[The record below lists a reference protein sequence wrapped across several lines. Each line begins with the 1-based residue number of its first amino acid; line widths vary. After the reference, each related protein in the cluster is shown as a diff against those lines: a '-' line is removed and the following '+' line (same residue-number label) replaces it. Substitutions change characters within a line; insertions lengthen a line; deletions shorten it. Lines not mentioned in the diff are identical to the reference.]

1 VLLSAGGDGGR
12 RPREHDYLE
21 RWCGGRALP
30 WHRSDVGFFGA
41 HALSRCARVAR
52 MDSCDPL
59 LATHFLL
66 EKRSPRRRGRA
77 VAFRVDIWDDT
88 GNGIVEHVAGV
99 DDFEVAEAT
108 YRAAIARWPAARI
121 TLRQGIRVVHDT
133 GVSPRA
139 ASYLPACVRVG
150 SAEVSV
156 LRGAEHASIVKG
168 YSRARLNLF

>member
-1 VLLSAGGDGGR
+1 MCELRHTSLVVQKMTLRTERHLCPKTCPSLVLSPVLACPAFSWQVVAFSAGGDGGR

-30 WHRSDVGFFGA
+30 RHRGDVGFFGA

-66 EKRSPRRRGRA
+66 EKQVEARCFIRSPRRRGRA

-88 GNGIVEHVAGV
+88 G
-99 DDFEVAEAT
+99 
-108 YRAAIARWPAARI
+108 R
-121 TLRQGIRVVHDT
+121 
-133 GVSPRA
+133 
-139 ASYLPACVRVG
+139 
-150 SAEVSV
+150 
-156 LRGAEHASIVKG
+156 
-168 YSRARLNLF
+168 

>member
-1 VLLSAGGDGGR
+1 MLAFSAGGDGGR

-30 WHRSDVGFFGA
+30 WHRADVSFFGA

-66 EKRSPRRRGRA
+66 EKQVEARRFVRSPRRRGRA
-77 VAFRVDIWDDT
+77 VAFRVDIWDD
-88 GNGIVEHVAGV
+88 NGSSIVEHVTGE

-108 YRAAIARWPAARI
+108 GHPGIHHFLDAA
-121 TLRQGIRVVHDT
+121 
-133 GVSPRA
+133 
-139 ASYLPACVRVG
+139 
-150 SAEVSV
+150 
-156 LRGAEHASIVKG
+156 
-168 YSRARLNLF
+168 